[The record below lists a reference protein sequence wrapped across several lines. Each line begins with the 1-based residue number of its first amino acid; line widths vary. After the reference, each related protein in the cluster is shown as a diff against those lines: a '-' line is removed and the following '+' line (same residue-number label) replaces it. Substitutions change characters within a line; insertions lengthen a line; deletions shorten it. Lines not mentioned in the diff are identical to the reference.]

1 MNYQVMPDMAQDEY
15 DALKEDIAERGVM
28 VPIEF
33 DENGNVLDGHHRLKI
48 CVELGIEDYPKI
60 VRTGMSEA
68 EKWTH
73 ARKLNMARR
82 HLTREQRREMIQEQI
97 KDTPELSD
105 RQIAKILGVS
115 HSTVGIIRREL
126 IESGQVDES
135 TTSIGADGKEYKR
148 HREPLDKYALF
159 TVDEY
164 NAVRKYINSET
175 DIEKLT
181 KAKDILDELKD
192 EILETNLDIDIKI
205 NELLK
210 NIKNDDAN
218 VTK

>member
-48 CVELGIEDYPKI
+48 CAELGIDDYPKI
-60 VRTGMSEA
+60 VRAGMSES

-82 HLTREQRREMIQEQI
+82 HLTREQRRELIREQI

-105 RQIAKILGVS
+105 RQIAKMLGVS
-115 HSTVGIIRREL
+115 NSTVSVIRSDL
-126 IESGQVDES
+126 IENGQVCDS
-135 TTSIGADGKEYKR
+135 HTSMGADGKEYKR
-148 HREPLDKYALF
+148 HHKSETLDKYAFF
-159 TVDEY
+159 TVDDYYSIRERIRSVTDADKLKEIIR
-164 NAVRKYINSET
+164 NLSESQNDVAEAILEATRKVSE
-175 DIEKLT
+175 LT
-181 KAKDILDELKD
+181 KDSE
-192 EILETNLDIDIKI
+192 N
-205 NELLK
+205 
-210 NIKNDDAN
+210 
-218 VTK
+218 